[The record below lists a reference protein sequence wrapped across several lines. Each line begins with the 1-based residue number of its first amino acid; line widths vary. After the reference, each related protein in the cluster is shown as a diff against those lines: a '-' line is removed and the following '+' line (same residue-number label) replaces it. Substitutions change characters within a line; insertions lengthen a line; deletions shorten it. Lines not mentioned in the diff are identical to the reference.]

1 MTHPTHSVS
10 PSAPRHL
17 TPAKNQMQPQS
28 PPRSHSTPNASEN
41 GLTMSSNFAMS
52 SSTSM
57 PKPNVVQRMRQHLHR
72 PVMAALVILGLTVGV
87 GQSLTALAATP
98 LTEDAGAALPR
109 ATRLLTKPLPPATNA
124 AEFAVRATNTNAA
137 ANIAAKSAVTLAK
150 DGLQKDAPK
159 ATAPVAA
166 DLAETTDITLTTEV
180 KQLAQQ
186 LDNNPTKIFAWAYDN
201 IRMVP
206 TWGASQTT
214 AQVLDSRRGNAH
226 DNATALIG
234 LLRAANVPARY
245 ITGTIEVPIGIAQSW
260 LGGVDAAGVQ
270 RLLTQGGIRHT
281 AIVTGG
287 TVQAIQMEHVW
298 IEAWIDYA
306 PARGALPARV
316 GGGDTWVPLD
326 AAFKRGVLVT
336 APNVAQQI
344 NYSSTNLTAR
354 LNAATLNNSTRRI
367 SAVTSAMLLADAAA
381 HKDGLDRV
389 IAAGPNGAAGA
400 TTAELFTRS
409 DSTTYQLGF
418 LAGTLQYK
426 IITTLDRAATLTD
439 AQRWAVRVSMYASI
453 ADQQQNRTAAIWTG
467 TVGEAQGKT
476 IAMTFTPDAAGLA
489 QLAQNA
495 ATLTQQLPAYLIN
508 GTTHLRLDGV
518 SQGATGNVLLGSSQ
532 AALTEIFDPRQNGWY
547 SLSTFKIAAGEAITL
562 YVDSG
567 SVTTKSLAT
576 LRDKTTALKTALA
589 ANDASG
595 LSNTSTAT
603 QLLSATAQ
611 LYRGIA
617 QQEADAM
624 RTANNAMGSGLPTV
638 TLTRSVAKVDTVSG
652 AVRTFVNERVALD
665 ALFNGEQIVGRAA
678 TPTADARLQHALAG
692 RVSTRIAQLLD
703 GLWANTASNERSA
716 STSRAFRAALD
727 ASQSLQAIATD
738 NVDAALATVDPTA
751 LNAAEKSTITDAI
764 RTGQLGVIHSQAVN
778 LGAWQGAGFA
788 LSDAVAGVTK
798 AEISAL
804 DSGQLQRT
812 ATTDL
817 NEFLFFDAW
826 KTANQATAA
835 QTRIARVLDGTL
847 TRVPQLL
854 AALNASR
861 TQLWST
867 DPRAGS
873 ITAALWLNDFS
884 NAAATVYGA
893 DNARSLT
900 LLAAGDSAE
909 AEVSTAPYKDQ
920 PPRFV
925 SAPVIRASAGD
936 AYRYAIQTTDPQGYP
951 VTLRLVSPSP
961 APTGMTLAN
970 GVLAW
975 TAPVAGT
982 YSIIIEANNGK
993 LTATQSY
1000 SLTVTAGASLTVQV
1014 DIAPQFVAVGQV
1026 SVLSTNAIG
1035 GRAPRTVTATVDG
1048 AAITLDANGKAN
1060 VPTTVAGGHKVVVTV
1075 TDSLGATT
1083 SATQFYGVAVAGD
1096 TTKPE
1101 VKVTAPADG
1110 DEVKAATDI
1119 VATITDANV
1128 AGYAVMVSPADLG
1141 QWTEI
1146 ARGAGNPPAGVVGRF
1161 NPAGLVN
1168 GLYDIVVVAWDAN
1181 GNTFNDS
1188 TTIMVSGEAK
1198 PGQLRLTFQDAQVEV
1213 AGLPLT
1219 VRRTYDTRRR
1229 AEALDFGYGW
1239 SVDYQE
1245 IKIQTNGILGTG
1257 WEVRTVGN
1265 GFGQKICIFATG
1277 ARIATVRLPGGKLE
1291 RFDFKAKP
1299 ECTPTI
1305 QYTGF
1310 VQQEFVARAGTTSVL
1325 EATDVGDLRVVG
1337 GDLVDFGTTESANPQ
1352 AFKLTALD
1360 GTQYFLDRSF
1370 GIKSI
1375 KDQYGNTLTFDD
1387 NGIKHSD
1394 GKSLIFKRDTPVA
1407 PAIRGRISK
1416 VTLPDNTFLT
1426 YSYDASGN
1434 LTSMTDLRGNQSR
1447 FTYDSSHSL
1456 VDYYDASGNLMMKSE
1471 YDADGRLIRQTDAL
1485 GNAIALNRVVI
1496 NGVPNPVETI
1506 VDRRGNATE
1515 YTYDAAGNITST
1527 KDAKGG
1533 ITSYTYD
1540 SNQNET
1546 SVTDPLGNKTTRTF
1560 DGNGNVLEETNS
1572 LGQKTVTAYNLEG
1585 KPTQITDALGR
1596 VTKYKYGTSGNPET
1610 LTDADGKIISL
1621 GYSLKGE
1628 LASLADASG
1637 NSTTYS
1643 YGNDASGQRVKLSET
1658 DANGNTTSY
1667 QYDANGRQ
1675 TGMSRTRTS
1684 NDGSNT
1690 VVTVKTSRT
1699 YDAAGNI
1706 LTDTDATGATTTNTY
1721 TAQNKLA
1728 TSTDARGNKTSF
1740 DYNARGELTK
1750 TTYPDSKT
1758 ETSDYDANGNVIK
1771 RCDRAGRCAGDGI
1784 DALDRVT
1791 DTIPPG
1797 NTASQTQRTTYDAAG
1812 RAISTTD
1819 ERGNT
1824 STHAYDSAGK
1834 KTSSTDAQGRVTTYA
1849 YDAAGNMT
1857 SATDARNNVT
1867 TYSYDAL
1874 NRRTLTTFP
1883 DNSTAKSSYD
1893 AIGRK
1898 TSDTDQAGFSTRY
1911 AYDKLSRLTQVEDGI
1926 TAAQLTANPNAAFG
1940 TLGKVTSY
1948 SYDELGNKLSQTD
1961 AQGRITKWD
1970 YDNAGRIIS
1979 RTLPGSTAATPQTE
1993 RFSYDLVGNR
2003 VSHTDFNGKQTRWDY
2018 DSLNRPF
2025 KETRADGTTL
2035 TTTFTDSGTVAS
2047 ITQTGT
2053 AGTRVQ
2059 GYRYDLQDRLI
2070 EATSPEGT
2078 ITYSYDA
2085 AGNRASHTTT
2095 SSSGTATSTSIE
2107 YDSLNRPIKQTD
2119 TLGTGANAKVTE
2131 TTWKFDAN
2139 GNKVEQHVKTAT
2151 GTTPIDQNSG
2161 IKSIYS
2167 YDALNRLTGIEQRRA
2182 NDATATGLIASY
2194 AYTLNARGQKTQ
2206 VVETSAAI
2214 TGANATPAITRTKTY
2229 TYNPRNQLAQEK
2241 VVTQAGTGANIST
2254 ATRQLDYTYDA
2265 AGNQSQKIDAF
2276 TAAGSTTAQTTT
2288 TVYTVD
2294 ANDRLT
2300 TETLTGAVA
2309 GTTTYQYDTNGSVT
2323 KKTQA
2328 ITAPTTSNDITE
2340 YTWVNQGGS
2349 NALTSVTL
2357 PNGQKVSYRY
2367 DASGNKIADIK
2378 QASAASVPS
2387 TTDQSTSYLI
2397 DGNVAFAQVMQT
2409 ATINATGAN
2418 ASQLNGVKVFNRSLG
2433 GELLVQQ
2440 NNGSVPRTLI
2450 SLADAQASVRILADS
2465 TGANGSSPNAVSTL
2479 GFDGYGQ
2486 TNDPTNGASLNAQE
2500 LLSLAANNA
2509 TLTAFGYDGEQID
2522 PDSGLI
2528 YLRARWYNPSN
2539 GRFLSID
2546 PHPGMGKLPLT
2557 LNDYAFAS
2565 GDPVGGS
2572 DPSGLFDL
2580 GGMMASVE
2588 VFAIQ
2593 SAIAYAR
2600 FEIADM
2606 ISNALLSPIIDSAVN
2621 SVSAGRNLSLGSPAG
2636 ATILTSFA
2644 AMCRVSSKCYLR
2656 KIPTLVNGFQSY
2668 LTSWHIL
2675 DSLMGNGDLISEPR
2689 PLSFAL
2695 LRGPKQRKNEVSRA
2709 VRDLSGNCNAAA
2721 RNRYLYPVD
2730 CDEYPYGST
2739 LQGGDIP
2746 YFLGQV
2752 SLRFVPTADNR
2763 TQGSLLGKFY
2773 KATGTT
2779 SVGKPF
2785 LNLSIPSAPA
2795 FYIDKSGKAS
2805 FL

>member
-1 MTHPTHSVS
+1 MTHFKSVS
-10 PSAPRHL
+10 SSSPRHL
-17 TPAKNQMQPQS
+17 TRTTNQTQRQS
-28 PPRSHSTPNASEN
+28 PLQSQQRSHSTPNASEN
-41 GLTMSSNFAMS
+41 GLTMSSNFVMS

-57 PKPNVVQRMRQHLHR
+57 PKPNVVQRLRQHLHR

-124 AEFAVRATNTNAA
+124 AEFAVRATTSTASVTA
-137 ANIAAKSAVTLAK
+137 QSSVAKSAVTLAK
-150 DGLQKDAPK
+150 DSLQKDAPK

-186 LDNNPTKIFAWAYDN
+186 LDNNPTKIFAWAYDT

-226 DNATALIG
+226 DNANALIG

-298 IEAWIDYA
+298 VEAWIDYA

-354 LNAATLNNSTRRI
+354 LNAAILNNSTRRI

-389 IAAGPNGAAGA
+389 IAAGPNGTAGA

-409 DSTTYQLGF
+409 DSTAYPLGF

-426 IITTLDRAATLTD
+426 IVTTLDRAATLTD

-453 ADQQQNRTAAIWTG
+453 ADQQQNRTAATWTG
-467 TVGEAQGKT
+467 TVGQAQGKT

-518 SQGATGNVLLGSSQ
+518 SQGATANVLLGTSQ

-547 SLSTFKIAAGEAITL
+547 SLATFKIAAGEAITL

-595 LSNTSTAT
+595 LGNTNTAT

-624 RTANNAMGSGLPTV
+624 RTANNAMGGGLPSV
-638 TLTRSVAKVDTVSG
+638 TLTRSVAKVETVSG

-665 ALFNGEQIVGRAA
+665 ALFNGEQIVGRSSTIA
-678 TPTADARLQHALAG
+678 ADARLQHALAG

-703 GLWANTASNERSA
+703 GLWANTTGNERGA

-727 ASQSLQAIATD
+727 ATQSLQAIATD
-738 NVDAALATVDPTA
+738 NVDSALAAVSPTA
-751 LNAAEKSTITDAI
+751 LTTAEKSTITDAV
-764 RTGQLGVIHSQAVN
+764 RTGQLGVIHSQAVT
-778 LGAWQGAGFA
+778 LGAWQGAAFA

-798 AEISAL
+798 IQISAL
-804 DSGQLQRT
+804 DSGQLQRGL
-812 ATTDL
+812 TTDL

-826 KTANQATAA
+826 KSANQATAA
-835 QTRIARVLDGTL
+835 QTRISRVLDGTL

-900 LLAAGDSAE
+900 LLAAGDIAE

-961 APTGMTLAN
+961 APSGMLLAN

-975 TAPVAGT
+975 VNPVAGT

-993 LTATQSY
+993 LTANQSY
-1000 SLTVTAGASLTVQV
+1000 SLTVTAGAPLTLQV

-1075 TDSLGATT
+1075 TDALGATT

-1110 DEVKAATDI
+1110 DEVKAAADI

-1188 TTIMVSGEAK
+1188 ITVMVSGEAK
-1198 PGQLRLTFQDAQVEV
+1198 PGQFSLSFSDAQVEV
-1213 AGLPLT
+1213 SGLPLSVT
-1219 VRRTYDTRRR
+1219 RSYDTRRR
-1229 AEALDFGYGW
+1229 IESLDFGYGW
-1239 SVDYQE
+1239 SVSYQD

-1257 WEVRTVGN
+1257 WEIRTVGS
-1265 GFGQKICIFATG
+1265 GFNQKICVFATG

-1305 QYTGF
+1305 AYTGF
-1310 VQQEFVARAGTTSVL
+1310 TQQEFSPRAGTTSTL
-1325 EATDVGDLRVVG
+1325 EATDVGDLRVAG
-1337 GDLVDFGTTESANPQ
+1337 GDLLDLGTLEPVNPQ

-1370 GIKSI
+1370 GIRQI
-1375 KDQYGNTLTFDD
+1375 KDQYGNTLTFTE
-1387 NGIKHSD
+1387 NGIAHSD
-1394 GKSLIFKRDTPVA
+1394 GKSLIFTRDTPIA
-1407 PAIRGRISK
+1407 PATRGRISK

-1426 YSYDASGN
+1426 YRYDASGN

-1485 GNAIALNRVVI
+1485 GNAIALNRVV
-1496 NGVPNPVETI
+1496 PSPVETI
-1506 VDRRGNATE
+1506 VDRRGNSTE

-1540 SNQNET
+1540 SNHNET
-1546 SVTDPLGNKTTRTF
+1546 SITDPLGNKTTRVF
-1560 DGNGNVLEETNS
+1560 DANGNVLEETNP
-1572 LGQKTVTAYNLEG
+1572 LGQKTTTAYNPEG
-1585 KPTQITDALGR
+1585 KPTQVTDALGR
-1596 VTKYKYGTSGNPET
+1596 ITKYEYDTSGSPKK
-1610 LTDADGKIISL
+1610 LTDANGNSTSL
-1621 GYSLKGE
+1621 GYTTKGD
-1628 LASLADASG
+1628 LSSVADASG
-1637 NSTTYS
+1637 NTTTYS
-1643 YGNDASGQRVKLSET
+1643 YGNDAGGQRVKLSET
-1658 DANGNTTSY
+1658 DANGNTTNY
-1667 QYDANGRQ
+1667 KYNANGRQ
-1675 TGMSRTRTS
+1675 TEMSRTRTS

-1690 VVTVKTSRT
+1690 VITVKTSRT
-1699 YDAAGNI
+1699 YDAAGNV
-1706 LTDTDATGATTTNTY
+1706 LTDTDATGATTTSTY

-1728 TSTDARGNKTSF
+1728 TSTDARGNKTSYE
-1740 DYNARGELTK
+1740 YNARSELTK
-1750 TTYPDSKT
+1750 TTYPDGKT

-1771 RCDRAGRCAGDGI
+1771 RCDRAGRCTGDSI
-1784 DALDRVT
+1784 DALDRTT

-1797 NTASQTQRTTYDAAG
+1797 NTASQSQRTTYDAAG
-1812 RAISTTD
+1812 RAIATTD

-1824 STHAYDSAGK
+1824 STHSYDSAGK

-1849 YDAAGNMT
+1849 YDAAGNLT

-1867 TYSYDAL
+1867 SYSYDAL

-1883 DNSTAKSSYD
+1883 DASTAKSSYD
-1893 AIGRK
+1893 AISRK
-1898 TSDTDQAGFSTRY
+1898 VSDTDQAGLTTRY

-1926 TAAQLTANPNAAFG
+1926 TAAQLTANPTAAFG

-1961 AQGRITKWD
+1961 AQGRVTKWD

-1979 RTLPGSTAATPQTE
+1979 RTLPNHTTANPQIE
-1993 RFSYDLVGNR
+1993 RFAYDLVGNR

-2035 TTTFTDSGTVAS
+2035 TTTFTDSGAVNT
-2047 ITQTGT
+2047 ITQ
-2053 AGTRVQ
+2053 AGAGGSRVQ
-2059 GYRYDLQDRLI
+2059 AYRYDLQDRLI

-2085 AGNRASHTTT
+2085 AGNRASHTT
-2095 SSSGTATSTSIE
+2095 SSTNGGTTTATSTSIE

-2119 TLGTGANAKVTE
+2119 TVGTGANAKVTE

-2139 GNKVEQHVKTAT
+2139 GNKVEQHVKTAS
-2151 GTTPIDQNSG
+2151 GTTPIDANSG
-2161 IKSIYS
+2161 IKSIYTF
-2167 YDALNRLTGIEQRRA
+2167 DALNRLTGIEQRRA

-2194 AYTLNARGQKTQ
+2194 AYTLNARGQKSQ
-2206 VVETSAAI
+2206 VVEATAAI
-2214 TGANATPAITRTKTY
+2214 TGANAVPAITRTKTY
-2229 TYNPRNQLAQEK
+2229 TYNARNQLAQEK
-2241 VVTQAGTGANIST
+2241 VVTVAGAST

-2265 AGNQSQKIDAF
+2265 AGNQSQKVDAF
-2276 TAAGSTTAQTTT
+2276 TAAGATSAQTTT

-2300 TETLTGAVA
+2300 TETLTGAIA
-2309 GTTTYQYDTNGSVT
+2309 GTTTYQYDMSGNQV
-2323 KKTQA
+2323 KKTQ
-2328 ITAPTTSNDITE
+2328 ITTAPTAATNVTSYEWANH
-2340 YTWVNQGGS
+2340 GGR
-2349 NALTSVTL
+2349 NVLASVTL

-2367 DASGNKIADIK
+2367 DVSGNKVADSK
-2378 QASAASVPS
+2378 QANATTAPA
-2387 TTDQSTSYLI
+2387 TTDPTTSYLI
-2397 DGNVAFAQVMQT
+2397 DINTAFAQVMQT
-2409 ATINATGAN
+2409 ATANATGSN
-2418 ASQLNGVKVFNRSLG
+2418 ASQLNGARVFNRSIA
-2433 GELLVQQ
+2433 GELLAQQ
-2440 NNGSVPRTLI
+2440 NNGGTVQTLI
-2450 SLADAQASVRILADS
+2450 PLADAQVSVRVMADVTGTRAIAPILLATQNYEGYGAASDVT
-2465 TGANGSSPNAVSTL
+2465 TGAL
-2479 GFDGYGQ
+2479 LD
-2486 TNDPTNGASLNAQE
+2486 AQQQAAQ
-2500 LLSLAANNA
+2500 AANNA
-2509 TLTAFGYDGEQID
+2509 ALTAFGYDGEQVD
-2522 PDSGLI
+2522 ADTGLV
-2528 YLRARWYNPSN
+2528 YLRARWYDPAN
-2539 GRFLSID
+2539 GRFLSGD
-2546 PHPGMGKLPLT
+2546 PHPGAKAIPLT
-2557 LNDYAFAS
+2557 LNDYSFAN
-2565 GDPVGGS
+2565 GEPVNRR
-2572 DPSGLFDL
+2572 DPSGKFSMGDIAAGAAISGILNVGFNWSAGQTLEKMGTNFLVGVAEGVVL
-2580 GGMMASVE
+2580 GGVFSVGAKLISLGR
-2588 VFAIQ
+2588 FAKFTPALENLAILKRFNISGTLFPGRALLSSQMTIQ
-2593 SAIAYAR
+2593 VEGETVLLA
-2600 FEIADM
+2600 
-2606 ISNALLSPIIDSAVN
+2606 SNALKSSGALKHFVEIL
-2621 SVSAGRNLSLGSPAG
+2621 GRS
-2636 ATILTSFA
+2636 
-2644 AMCRVSSKCYLR
+2644 
-2656 KIPTLVNGFQSY
+2656 
-2668 LTSWHIL
+2668 
-2675 DSLMGNGDLISEPR
+2675 
-2689 PLSFAL
+2689 
-2695 LRGPKQRKNEVSRA
+2695 
-2709 VRDLSGNCNAAA
+2709 
-2721 RNRYLYPVD
+2721 
-2730 CDEYPYGST
+2730 
-2739 LQGGDIP
+2739 
-2746 YFLGQV
+2746 
-2752 SLRFVPTADNR
+2752 PTAGQTTLAEVLLLEEAEAAIKLAFAEGLVDTAVANAIAKGYGV
-2763 TQGSLLGKFY
+2763 GSLKTVVSTAGFTWEIIGEIAVINGKRVLKIFHMQ
-2773 KATGTT
+2773 
-2779 SVGKPF
+2779 P
-2785 LNLSIPSAPA
+2785 L
-2795 FYIDKSGKAS
+2795 
-2805 FL
+2805 

>member
-1 MTHPTHSVS
+1 MMHSK
-10 PSAPRHL
+10 SASLSTSCRL
-17 TPAKNQMQPQS
+17 TRTKTAAMQTQS
-28 PPRSHSTPNASEN
+28 QQHSHSTPHASKN
-41 GLTMSSNFAMS
+41 GSTMSSNFVMS

-57 PKPNVVQRMRQHLHR
+57 PKLNALQRLRQHMHR
-72 PVMAALVILGLTVGV
+72 PVTTALLVLGLTVG
-87 GQSLTALAATP
+87 QSMTASAATP
-98 LTEDAGAALPR
+98 LTEDAGLALPR

-124 AEFAVRATNTNAA
+124 AEFAVRASAA
-137 ANIAAKSAVTLAK
+137 VPSSAAKTATALAK
-150 DGLQKDAPK
+150 DGLQKDAPQ

-166 DLAETTDITLTTEV
+166 DLAETTDIALTPEV

-226 DNATALIG
+226 DSANALIG

-298 IEAWIDYA
+298 VEAWIDYA

-354 LNAATLNNSTRRI
+354 LNAATINNSTRRI

-381 HKDGLDRV
+381 HKEGLDRV
-389 IAAGPNGAAGA
+389 IAAGPNGVAGA

-409 DSTTYQLGF
+409 DSSTYPLGF

-439 AQRWAVRVSMYASI
+439 AQRWSVRVSMYASI
-453 ADQQQNRTAAIWTG
+453 ADQQQNRTAATWTG
-467 TVGEAQGKT
+467 TVGQAQGKT
-476 IAMTFTPDAAGLA
+476 LAMTFTPDAAGLA

-495 ATLTQQLPAYLIN
+495 TTLTQQLPAYLIN

-518 SQGATGNVLLGSSQ
+518 SQGATANVLLGTSQ

-547 SLSTFKIAAGEAITL
+547 SLSTFKIAAGEAITVT
-562 YVDSG
+562 VDSG
-567 SVTTKSLAT
+567 SVTTKSLAA
-576 LRDKTTALKTALA
+576 LRDNTQALKTALA

-595 LSNTSTAT
+595 LGNTNTAT

-624 RTANNAMGSGLPTV
+624 RTANNAMGGGLPSV

-665 ALFNGEQIVGRAA
+665 ALFNGEQIVGRASTIA
-678 TPTADARLQHALAG
+678 ADARLQHALAG

-703 GLWANTASNERSA
+703 GLWANTTGNERGA

-727 ASQSLQAIATD
+727 ATQSLQAIAAD
-738 NVDAALATVDPTA
+738 NVDSALATVDPTA
-751 LNAAEKSTITDAI
+751 LTAAEKSTITDAI
-764 RTGQLGVIHSQAVN
+764 RTGQLGVIHTQAVT
-778 LGAWQGAGFA
+778 LGAWQGSGFA

-798 AEISAL
+798 TEISSL
-804 DSGQLQRT
+804 DSGQLQRSV
-812 ATTDL
+812 TTDL

-826 KTANQATAA
+826 KTANQAAAA
-835 QTRIARVLDGTL
+835 QTRIVRVLDGTL

-900 LLAAGDSAE
+900 LLAAGDIAE
-909 AEVSTAPYKDQ
+909 ADAGGLPYKDQ

-925 SAPVIRASAGD
+925 SAPVLRASAGD
-936 AYRYAIQTTDPQGYP
+936 AYRYAVQTTDPQGYP

-961 APTGMTLAN
+961 APAGMTLAN
-970 GVLAW
+970 GVLTW

-993 LTATQSY
+993 LTASQSY
-1000 SLTVTAGASLTVQV
+1000 ALTVTAGAPLAVQI
-1014 DIAPQFVAVGQV
+1014 DIAPQFVAVGQI

-1075 TDSLGATT
+1075 TDALGATT

-1101 VKVTAPADG
+1101 VRVTAPVDG
-1110 DEVKAATDI
+1110 DEVNAATDI

-1128 AGYAVMVSPADLG
+1128 AGYAVIVSPADLG

-1188 TTIMVSGEAK
+1188 ITVMVSGEAK
-1198 PGQLRLTFQDAQVEV
+1198 PGQFSLSFRDAQVEV
-1213 AGLPLT
+1213 SGLPLSVT
-1219 VRRTYDTRRR
+1219 RSYDTRRR
-1229 AEALDFGYGW
+1229 IESLDFGYGW
-1239 SVDYQE
+1239 SVDYQD

-1257 WEVRTVGN
+1257 WEIRTVGS
-1265 GFGQKICIFATG
+1265 GFNQKLCVFATG

-1299 ECTPTI
+1299 ECIPTI

-1310 VQQEFVARAGTTSVL
+1310 IQQEFAPRAGTTSKL
-1325 EATDVGDLRVVG
+1325 EATDVGDLRVAG
-1337 GDLVDFGTTESANPQ
+1337 GDLLDLGTVEPVNPQ

-1370 GIKSI
+1370 GIRQI
-1375 KDQYGNTLTFDD
+1375 KDQYGNTLTFTE
-1387 NGIKHSD
+1387 NGIAHSD
-1394 GKSLIFKRDTPVA
+1394 GKSLIFKRDAPVA
-1407 PAIRGRISK
+1407 PATRGRINRI
-1416 VTLPDNTFLT
+1416 TLPDNTFLT
-1426 YSYDASGN
+1426 YSYDPSGN
-1434 LTSMTDLRGNQSR
+1434 LVNMTDLRGNQSR

-1485 GNAIALNRVVI
+1485 GNAVAFNRV
-1496 NGVPNPVETI
+1496 VPNPVETI
-1506 VDRRGNATE
+1506 VDRRGNSTE

-1540 SNQNET
+1540 SNHNET
-1546 SVTDPLGNKTTRTF
+1546 SVTDPLGNKTTRVF
-1560 DGNGNVLEETNS
+1560 DGNGNVLEETNP

-1596 VTKYKYGTSGNPET
+1596 VTKYKYSTSGNPEI
-1610 LTDADGKIISL
+1610 LTDADGKATTL
-1621 GYSLKGE
+1621 GYTTKGD
-1628 LASLADASG
+1628 LSSLADAAG
-1637 NSTTYS
+1637 NTTTYT
-1643 YGNDASGQRVKLSET
+1643 YGNDASTPPQRVKLSET
-1658 DANGNTTSY
+1658 DALGRTVSY
-1667 QYDANGRQ
+1667 QYDAKGRQ
-1675 TGMSRTRTS
+1675 TGMSRSRTS

-1690 VVTVKTSRT
+1690 VITVKTSRT
-1699 YDAAGNI
+1699 YDAADNI

-1728 TSTDARGNKTSF
+1728 TSTDARGNKTSYE
-1740 DYNARGELTK
+1740 YNARSELTK
-1750 TTYPDSKT
+1750 TTYPDGKT

-1771 RCDRAGRCAGDGI
+1771 RCDRAGRCTGDSI
-1784 DALDRVT
+1784 DALDRTT
-1791 DTIPPG
+1791 DTVPPG
-1797 NTASQTQRTTYDAAG
+1797 NTASQAQRTTYDAAG

-1824 STHAYDSAGK
+1824 SAHAYDSAGK

-1867 TYSYDAL
+1867 AYSYDTL

-1883 DNSTAKSSYD
+1883 DASTAKASYD

-1898 TSDTDQAGFSTRY
+1898 VSDTDQAGLTTRY

-1926 TAAQLTANPNAAFG
+1926 TAAQLTANPTAAFG

-1948 SYDELGNKLSQTD
+1948 AYDELGNKTSQTD

-1979 RTLPGSTAATPQTE
+1979 RTLPGSTTANPQTE
-1993 RFSYDLVGNR
+1993 RFAYDLVGNR

-2035 TTTFTDSGTVAS
+2035 TTTFTDSGAVNT
-2047 ITQTGT
+2047 ITQ
-2053 AGTRVQ
+2053 AGAGGSRVQ

-2095 SSSGTATSTSIE
+2095 SSSGTATSTNIE
-2107 YDSLNRPIKQTD
+2107 YDSLNRPVKQTD
-2119 TLGTGANAKVTE
+2119 TVGAGVTAKVTE
-2131 TTWKFDAN
+2131 TTWKLDAN
-2139 GNKVEQHVKTAT
+2139 GNKVEQHVKTTT
-2151 GTTPIDQNSG
+2151 GTTPIDANSG

-2194 AYTLNARGQKTQ
+2194 AYTLNVRGQKTQ
-2206 VVETSAAI
+2206 VIETTAAI
-2214 TGANATPAITRTKTY
+2214 AGANAVPAITRTKTY
-2229 TYNPRNQLAQEK
+2229 TYNARNQLAQEK
-2241 VVTQAGTGANIST
+2241 VVTVAGAST
-2254 ATRQLDYTYDA
+2254 ATRQIDYNYDP

-2276 TAAGSTTAQTTT
+2276 TAAGATTAQTTT

-2300 TETLTGAVA
+2300 TETVSGATT
-2309 GTTTYQYDTNGSVT
+2309 GTTTYQYDTSGNQI
-2323 KKTQA
+2323 KKTQTT
-2328 ITAPTTSNDITE
+2328 TAPTATTNITSYEWANH
-2340 YTWVNQGGS
+2340 GGR
-2349 NALTSVTL
+2349 NVLAGVTL

-2367 DASGNKIADIK
+2367 DASGNKVADSK
-2378 QASAASVPS
+2378 QATSTATPSATDP
-2387 TTDQSTSYLI
+2387 TTNYLI
-2397 DGNVAFAQVMQT
+2397 DGNTAFAQVMQT
-2409 ATINATGAN
+2409 ATTNATGAN
-2418 ASQLNGVKVFNRSLG
+2418 ASQLNGARIFNRSLG
-2433 GELLVQQ
+2433 GELLTQQ
-2440 NNGSVPRTLI
+2440 NNTTNSSNVQTLI
-2450 SLADAQASVRILADS
+2450 PLADAQMSVRVMADATGNAAIS
-2465 TGANGSSPNAVSTL
+2465 SLSYEGYGAGADAVTGAPINT
-2479 GFDGYGQ
+2479 
-2486 TNDPTNGASLNAQE
+2486 AS
-2500 LLSLAANNA
+2500 AANNA
-2509 TLTAFGYDGEQID
+2509 ALTAFGYDGEQVD
-2522 PDSGLI
+2522 ADTGLV
-2528 YLRARWYNPSN
+2528 YLRARWYDPAN
-2539 GRFLSID
+2539 GRFLSTD
-2546 PHPGMGKLPLT
+2546 PHPGAMKNALT
-2557 LNDYAFAS
+2557 LNDYAFVN
-2565 GDPVGGS
+2565 GDPINYV
-2572 DPSGLFDL
+2572 DPSGKFFGLSGANISVSLIGTLTTFAAPALYAAQRFATAINVPLLAQQINSARAGLIRFAGYRMPDLLYTGKAFERLINPVMTGLFRAESQVRIYLNNGYRVADWVFRGRTVVDAKLGQSIDL
-2580 GGMMASVE
+2580 KQLE
-2588 VFAIQ
+2588 VFAQ
-2593 SAIAYAR
+2593 
-2600 FEIADM
+2600 
-2606 ISNALLSPIIDSAVN
+2606 
-2621 SVSAGRNLSLGSPAG
+2621 
-2636 ATILTSFA
+2636 FA
-2644 AMCRVSSKCYLR
+2644 AREGGSVVYITLSR
-2656 KIPTLVNGFQSY
+2656 TPPALVN
-2668 LTSWHIL
+2668 
-2675 DSLMGNGDLISEPR
+2675 E
-2689 PLSFAL
+2689 AL
-2695 LRGPKQRKNEVSRA
+2695 A
-2709 VRDLSGNCNAAA
+2709 VGAKHGIDVRIIMLW
-2721 RNRYLYPVD
+2721 
-2730 CDEYPYGST
+2730 
-2739 LQGGDIP
+2739 
-2746 YFLGQV
+2746 
-2752 SLRFVPTADNR
+2752 
-2763 TQGSLLGKFY
+2763 
-2773 KATGTT
+2773 
-2779 SVGKPF
+2779 PF
-2785 LNLSIPSAPA
+2785 
-2795 FYIDKSGKAS
+2795 
-2805 FL
+2805 